1 MNWKTIDFDWNHAKA
16 FLVTAK
22 EGSFSAAA
30 RALDLTQPT
39 LGRQVSALE
48 QALGVALFERVGKQL
63 QLTEDGIELL
73 SHIEPM
79 GEAASRVSLAATGRS
94 QSLQGNV
101 AIAASEIDALYRLP
115 PIIAQLRQLEPG
127 IEIEV
132 VVSNEVSDLQ
142 RREADIAIRSFRPRQ
157 PGLIAKKVRDL
168 PVWFYATGQYLDT
181 VPGQDGD
188 KKVRQVDFIGFDRS
202 SLVIDRLSE
211 HGWQLSPENFP
222 VISKFHPLHVELARQ
237 HVGLTFLPEDI
248 GDRQPE
254 LVRAFPQFGP
264 PLSLS
269 MWLVCHQELRTS
281 LRVQRVFQFLA
292 QTL

>member
-30 RALDLTQPT
+30 RALDLAQTT

-48 QALGVALFERVGKQL
+48 QALGVTLFERIGKHL

-115 PIIAQLRQLEPG
+115 PIIAKLRQLEPG

-188 KKVRQVDFIGFDRS
+188 EKVRQVDFIGFDRS

-237 HVGLTFLPEDI
+237 HVGITFLPEDI
-248 GDRQPE
+248 GDRLSD